1 MVVGRDTRVYHGETM
16 EELHLKVTWAWLD
29 YVEMGFAPRL
39 SRPTRTCI
47 VGDSVPGYTLRPRP
61 ELNPTIYAGKVSG
74 RTAIFAFLTKMS
86 VLVNLENAILFIREI
101 ITMTECFVLKFSPN
115 LIMVVV

>member
-1 MVVGRDTRVYHGETM
+1 MVVGRDTRVYHGDTM

-39 SRPTRTCI
+39 SKPTRSCI
-47 VGDSVPGYTLRPRP
+47 VGDSAPGYTLRPRP

-86 VLVNLENAILFIREI
+86 ENVILFI
-101 ITMTECFVLKFSPN
+101 
-115 LIMVVV
+115 